1 MFRPRGA
8 LFEWLTAA
16 VIGALVFAWLGHAFL
31 NYDTFYALVWG
42 SDLAHGRTPDYSVP
56 VAPTPHPLATI
67 VGLLLSP
74 LGAGA
79 EDWMLALGLLALGML
94 VVGLFR
100 LGQELFGV
108 AAGLLAAAIIV
119 TRVPILSFGIRGY
132 VDLPTVAFV
141 VWALVLEVRKPYRGA
156 PVLILLGLAGLLR
169 PEAWLYSAVYWF
181 WLVTTA
187 PPADRAER
195 GAAPDGHGRRGPRR
209 RQLIEWTALALAA
222 PVIWMASDLL
232 ITGTPLHSLT
242 GTHELAAE
250 LNRKTGVTALPE
262 VAPRRLGEILRLPE
276 SLAAIAGLVFTL
288 KWARHRAHLPLV
300 IALLNLIAYAAF
312 AVAHLPLL
320 GRYLFVGAA
329 MLAVFAGA
337 GVFGWMSLPAGHR
350 GRRAWT
356 VVGVAALAAIVV
368 FFPLQQ
374 VDRLDVM
381 KKDIAAR
388 DQIQADLRELV
399 QRPEVKRGLRAC
411 ARVYVPTHRP
421 VPLIALYADLEPAKV
436 LAPSRR
442 ASGCVVVPVNKT
454 VAALAVL
461 DPNEPNTARS
471 VQLTGA
477 AQRNRSWEFADRA
490 TIAGPG

>member
-1 MFRPRGA
+1 MFRPRRA
-8 LFEWLTAA
+8 LLDWLAA
-16 VIGALVFAWLGHAFL
+16 GVIGALVFAWLGHAFL
-31 NYDTFYALVWG
+31 NYDTFYALLWG

-56 VAPTPHPLATI
+56 VAPTPHPLATA
-67 VGLLLSP
+67 VGFLLSP

-79 EDWMLALGLLALGML
+79 EGWMLAIGLLALGML

-108 AAGLLAAAIIV
+108 AAGLLAATIIV

-141 VWALVLEVRKPYRGA
+141 VWALVLEVRKPWRGA

-169 PEAWLYSAVYWF
+169 PEAWLYAAVYWF

-187 PPADRAER
+187 PRADRAER
-195 GAAPDGHGRRGPRR
+195 GAAPDGHGSDTSRR
-209 RQLIEWTALALAA
+209 RQLIEWTALAVAA

-232 ITGTPLHSLT
+232 ITGNALHSLT
-242 GTHELAAE
+242 GTHELAAQ
-250 LNRKTGVTALPE
+250 LNRKTGIAALPT

-276 SLAAIAGLVFTL
+276 ALAAIAGLVFTL
-288 KWARHRAHLPLV
+288 KWARERAHLPLV
-300 IALLNLIAYAAF
+300 IAVLNFIAYAAF
-312 AVAHLPLL
+312 AVAQLPLL

-337 GVFGWMSLPAGHR
+337 GVFGWMSLPAGHP
-350 GRRAWT
+350 GRRLWT
-356 VVGVAALAAIVV
+356 FVGVAALAAIVV

-374 VDRLDVM
+374 LDRLDLM
-381 KKDIAAR
+381 KNDIAAR

-399 QRPEVKRGLRAC
+399 QRPGVKRELHAC
-411 ARVYVPTHRP
+411 ALVFVPTHRP
-421 VPLIALYADLEPAKV
+421 VPLIALYADL
-436 LAPSRR
+436 APSKVVAPRGS
-442 ASGCVVVPVNKT
+442 ASGCVVVPANKS

-461 DPNEPNTARS
+461 DPNEPNTARG
-471 VQLTGA
+471 VHLTGG
-477 AQRNRSWEFADRA
+477 AQRNRSWEFARRA
-490 TIAGPG
+490 SITGSG